1 MKFTWKAKN
10 NDGWSDSPMTAL
22 GKPILFDTQEEC
34 YKHMRSAAM
43 NKMKWNTNWEDFDD
57 METETTKDGILTT
70 VYDYIAYDVNF
81 YPNKIVHRSYSGEYV
96 YEIVPVK

>member
-1 MKFTWKAKN
+1 
-10 NDGWSDSPMTAL
+10 
-22 GKPILFDTQEEC
+22 
-34 YKHMRSAAM
+34 MRSAAM

-57 METETTKDGILTT
+57 METKTTKDGIVTT
-70 VYDYIAYDVNF
+70 TYDYIAYDVNF